1 MNHTLT
7 YRANKKK
14 AYILFLVSL
23 AFVIAGVLATPD
35 HLLLGLICAGFFSLG
50 IFASLFMMF
59 TDIIF
64 LRLTQEGLDIRYL
77 FGYQQ
82 ISWNE
87 VDGFRISSFYGTKM
101 IEILFNKNYA
111 HEKVGRRIS
120 SAISGMEGAIADSYV
135 ASLDEIHASLNEWRS
150 RYATKKT

>member
-7 YRANKKK
+7 YRASKKK

-23 AFVIAGVLATPD
+23 VFVIASVLATPD
-35 HLLLGLICAGFFSLG
+35 HLLLGLICAAFFSLG

-59 TDIIF
+59 TDIVF
-64 LRLTQEGLDIRYL
+64 LRLTQEGFDIRYL
-77 FGYQQ
+77 FGCQQ